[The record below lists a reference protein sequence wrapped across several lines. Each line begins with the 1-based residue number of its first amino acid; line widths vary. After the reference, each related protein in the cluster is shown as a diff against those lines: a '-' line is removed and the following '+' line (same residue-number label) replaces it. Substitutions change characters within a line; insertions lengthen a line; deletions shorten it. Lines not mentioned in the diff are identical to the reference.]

1 LRNGQS
7 EKEHSMRVG
16 LIVALTAAVISVS
29 PTSRSFAATD
39 YPTRPIT
46 IIVPFAAGG
55 VTDLLARM
63 VAQKMGEKF
72 GKPVTIEN
80 KGGAGTIVAAV
91 ATAKA
96 EPDGHVLMLAT
107 GSTMSINRTLYK
119 QLPYDADED
128 LTPVAL
134 VATSPFLLV
143 TNPQLSATN
152 VQELIKLAKER
163 PGALN
168 YGSGGVGATNS
179 VLPMLM
185 KSMTATDMKEV
196 PYRGT
201 TPALTDTI
209 AGHIQF
215 VFADVAAAEPLVK
228 EGRVRVLGISS
239 AQRFEGLPD
248 VPTVAESGIP
258 GFEGDSWQM
267 IVAPAKTPSEVVVK
281 LNSVIGEIVSMPE
294 IRQQMIKLGTA
305 PGRKQT
311 PSELRQFINA
321 ETARWGKILTEAGVA
336 HTQ

>member
-1 LRNGQS
+1 
-7 EKEHSMRVG
+7 MRLGV
-16 LIVALTAAVISVS
+16 IAALAAVVLSVL
-29 PTSRSFAATD
+29 PTSRSLAATD

-55 VTDLLARM
+55 VTDLLARI
-63 VAQKMGEKF
+63 VAQKLGERF
-72 GKPVTIEN
+72 ARPVVVEN
-80 KGGAGTIVAAV
+80 RGGAGTIVAAV

-119 QLPYDADED
+119 QLPYDPDTD

-143 TNPQLSATN
+143 TNPNLPARD
-152 VQELIKLAKER
+152 VKELVRLAKER
-163 PGALN
+163 PGSLN
-168 YGSGGVGATNS
+168 YGSGGIGATNS

-185 KSMTATDMKEV
+185 KSMTGTDMKEV

-201 TPALTDTI
+201 TPALADTV

-215 VFADVAAAEPLVK
+215 TFADVAAAEGLVK
-228 EGRVRVLGISS
+228 EKKVRVLGISS
-239 AQRFEGLPD
+239 GERFEGLPD

-267 IVAPAKTPSEVVVK
+267 IVAPAKTPADVVAK
-281 LNSVIGEIVSMPE
+281 LNVAIGEIVSMPE
-294 IRQQMIKLGTA
+294 IRAQMVKLGTT
-305 PGRKQT
+305 PGRRQT
-311 PSELRQFINA
+311 PRELRAFIDA

-336 HTQ
+336 HSQ

>member
-1 LRNGQS
+1 
-7 EKEHSMRVG
+7 MRLG
-16 LIVALTAAVISVS
+16 LTAALTAVALSVS
-29 PTSRSFAATD
+29 PAGRSLAATD

-55 VTDLLARM
+55 VTDLLARI
-63 VAQKMGEKF
+63 VAHKLGEKF
-72 GKPVTIEN
+72 GRPAMIEN
-80 KGGAGTIVAAV
+80 RGGAGTIVAAV

-119 QLPYDADED
+119 QLPYDPDID

-143 TNPQLSATN
+143 TNPSLPARN
-152 VQELIKLAKER
+152 VQELVKLAKER
-163 PGALN
+163 PGTLN

-185 KSMTATDMKEV
+185 KSMTGADMKEV

-201 TPALTDTI
+201 TPALSDTV

-215 VFADVAAAEPLVK
+215 MFADVAAAEGLVK
-228 EGRVRVLGISS
+228 ESKVRVIGISS
-239 AQRFEGLPD
+239 GQRFEGLPE
-248 VPTVAESGIP
+248 VPTVAESGVP

-267 IVAPAKTPSEVVVK
+267 IVAPAKTPAEVIAK
-281 LNSVIGEIVSMPE
+281 LNAAIVEIVNTPE
-294 IRQQMIKLGTA
+294 VRQQMIKLGTA

-311 PSELRQFINA
+311 PAELRAFINA
-321 ETARWGKILTEAGVA
+321 ETTRWGKILAEAGVA
-336 HTQ
+336 HSQ